1 MSRLLL
7 LIPVVAL
14 GCKSTKTAPEGEPAV
29 GSAKPAPGSASSS
42 PCAKAK
48 AEGPIAW
55 IEDDYPAALAC
66 AKERNVPLVLDLWA
80 PWCHTCLSMKATV
93 FTDPSFQVDAARFV
107 FASIDTDRE
116 PSASVVTKFP
126 LSAWPTFYVVGT
138 DESVLA
144 RWVGSAS
151 TPQFHA
157 FLDAGFEARSG
168 VAGSA
173 QHLLAAERALAT
185 KDYASAEK
193 ELTAALD
200 QAPPNWV
207 RRPDVLVSLLS
218 TIQRQKDDARCLEFA
233 TKILSS
239 TGGTSSAADF
249 TSIALGCAEEHA
261 KQDPTGV
268 AAFRELAI
276 ARLEGLLADPKSEL
290 SVDDRSDT
298 MATLRETYQALGKQP
313 EAKALA
319 EKQRVLLDEAAAKA
333 ANPRAAMTYNWH
345 RAEVYVY
352 LGRPLEVVA
361 ALEKSA
367 ADLPTEYD
375 PPARLGWVYLK
386 AGKLA
391 EAATWTDKALAM
403 AYGPRKGRVLAQRA
417 EIANKQGDVAAERTY
432 RALAVKLWEAMP
444 PGQAS
449 PDALAKAKEALAKL
463 DATTPTSTPT
473 PTPTPTPAPAPTP
486 PTARAPAPST
496 N

>member
-7 LIPVVAL
+7 LFPVLAL
-14 GCKSTKTAPEGEPAV
+14 GCKSTKTSQEGEGETAA
-29 GSAKPAPGSASSS
+29 GATKPASASAS

-48 AEGPIAW
+48 DEGPMAW

-80 PWCHTCLSMKATV
+80 PWCHTCLSMRATV
-93 FTDPSFQVDAARFV
+93 FADASFKADAPRFV

-116 PSASVVTKFP
+116 PSAPVVTKFP

-173 QHLLAAERALAT
+173 QHLLAGERALAT

-200 QAPPNWV
+200 QAPPDWV

-218 TIQRQKDDARCLEFA
+218 TIQRQKDDARCLQFA
-233 TKILSS
+233 TSVLAA
-239 TGGTSSAADF
+239 TGTSSSAADF
-249 TSIALGCAEEHA
+249 TSIALGCADEHA

-268 AAFRELAI
+268 AAFRALAI
-276 ARLEGLLADPKSEL
+276 TRLEGLLGDPKAQL

-298 MATLRETYQALGKQP
+298 MATLRETYQAVGKQP

-319 EKQRVLLDEAAAKA
+319 GKQRVLLDEAAAKA
-333 ANPRAAMTYNWH
+333 ASPRAAMTYNWH

-375 PPARLGWVYLK
+375 PPARLGWVYLR

-417 EIANKQGDVAAERTY
+417 EIANKQGDVATERTY
-432 RALAVKLWEAMP
+432 RLEAVKLWEALP

-449 PDALAKAKEALAKL
+449 PDALAKARDALAKL
-463 DATTPTSTPT
+463 DA
-473 PTPTPTPAPAPTP
+473 PTP
-486 PTARAPAPST
+486 PPTPAPST